1 MEQKAKS
8 KGAKKGFYEVE
19 VPMTAVKISLY
30 GGAPDDFDGKVI
42 KLDMTR
48 NLRGKNLELRMKVKN
63 DGGKLY
69 AIPIGAIIAG
79 SYIRRAMRRGTDY
92 VEDSFKVT
100 CKDAIMV
107 VKPFM
112 ITRRRVSRAVRK
124 VLRDN
129 ARKYVEDYMSI
140 RNVKELFS
148 DVVIG
153 KLQKGMALKLKKIY
167 PLAFCEIRVFEMI
180 GERLVVNVGEKSGV
194 NGEGENRGG
203 VEKEIEMESKRRSK
217 EDAEKE

>member
-30 GGAPDDFDGKVI
+30 GGAPDDFDGRVI

-63 DGGKLY
+63 EGGKLY
-69 AIPIGAIIAG
+69 AIPVSSIIAG
-79 SYIRRAMRRGTDY
+79 SYIRRAMRRGADY

-140 RNVKELFS
+140 RNAKELFS

-167 PLAFCEIRVFEMI
+167 PLAFSEIRVFEMI
-180 GERLVVNVGEKSGV
+180 GERSPQNVEEKSGV
-194 NGEGENRGG
+194 SGEGKTWIGDVENREE
-203 VEKEIEMESKRRSK
+203 VEKQV
-217 EDAEKE
+217 ED

>member
-19 VPMTAVKISLY
+19 VPMTAMKISLY

-42 KLDMTR
+42 TLDMTR
-48 NLRGKNLELRMKVKN
+48 NLRGKNLELRMRVKN
-63 DGGKLY
+63 DGGRLY
-69 AIPIGAIIAG
+69 AVPVSSIIAG
-79 SYIRRAMRRGTDY
+79 SYIRRAMRRGADY

-100 CKDAIMV
+100 CKDAIIV

-140 RNVKELFS
+140 RNAKELFS
-148 DVVIG
+148 DVVVG
-153 KLQKGMALKLKKIY
+153 KLQKGMSLKLKKIY

-180 GERLVVNVGEKSGV
+180 GERLVEDVEEKSGV
-194 NGEGENRGG
+194 SGEDKTKIEDAEKKEE
-203 VEKEIEMESKRRSK
+203 VEKEIEKKSKK
-217 EDAEKE
+217 I